1 MEFTLLDVKDC
12 LFSDYEKNGPMAST
26 KILAPKDELT
36 LQIAKQK
43 MENIG
48 WAMEGLNK
56 MGSFI
61 DGRVRLL
68 PTKQQKWLQQISFK
82 VLQKVVQTNLVSMK
96 SNKVKTTPLNSTY
109 KAMVTSS
116 GILGGAFGATAFA
129 LDLGLT
135 TKLMMR
141 SIMDIARSE
150 GEDLNTLDTQLACL
164 QVFALGGKTKHDDS
178 LDTGYFAAR
187 LALNA
192 AVKGSTSK
200 LVEGLLVGASAPMLR
215 VLAVVAS
222 RFSIQVSEKFVAQA
236 VPVVGAIGGGVINLA
251 FIRHFQNM
259 AQAHFGIRRLERQY
273 GEASVR
279 EAYENIKVQA

>member
-1 MEFTLLDVKDC
+1 MT
-12 LFSDYEKNGPMAST
+12 ST
-26 KILAPKDELT
+26 KILDPQDQLILRT
-36 LQIAKQK
+36 AKQN
-43 MENIG
+43 MEDIG

-61 DGRVRLL
+61 DGRVKVL
-68 PTKQQKWLQQISFK
+68 PERQQKWLQQISFK
-82 VLQKVVQTNLVSMK
+82 VLQKVVETNLLSMK
-96 SNKVKTTPLNSTY
+96 LDKVEKSPLNTVY

-129 LDLGLT
+129 VDLGLT

-150 GEDLNTLDTQLACL
+150 GEDLNALDTQLACL

-178 LDTGYFAAR
+178 LDTGYFASR

-200 LVEGLLVGASAPMLR
+200 LVEGLLVGASQPMLR
-215 VLAVVAS
+215 VIAMVAS

-236 VPVVGAIGGGVINLA
+236 VPVIGAVGGGAINLA

-259 AQAHFGIRRLERQY
+259 AQAHFCIRRLERQY
-273 GEASVR
+273 GEEVI
-279 EAYENIKVQA
+279 EVAYNEIKIQT

>member
-1 MEFTLLDVKDC
+1 MTKTKTLNAKDHQ
-12 LFSDYEKNGPMAST
+12 
-26 KILAPKDELT
+26 T
-36 LQIAKQK
+36 LHTAKQK
-43 MENIG
+43 MEDIG

-56 MGSFI
+56 MGGFI
-61 DGRVRLL
+61 DSRVQLL
-68 PTKQQKWLQQISFK
+68 PEKQQKWLQQISFK
-82 VLQKVVQTNLVSMK
+82 VLQKVVESNLFSMK
-96 SNKVKTTPLNSTY
+96 SDKTDTTPLNKTY
-109 KAMVTSS
+109 KAIVTSS

-129 LDLGLT
+129 VDLGLT

-150 GEDLNTLDTQLACL
+150 GEDLDTLNTQLACL

-178 LDTGYFAAR
+178 LDTGYFATR

-200 LVEGLLVGASAPMLR
+200 LVEGLLTGASAPMLR

-222 RFSIQVSEKFVAQA
+222 RFSIQVSEKFVVQA
-236 VPVVGAIGGGVINLA
+236 VPVVGAVGGGAINLA

-259 AQAHFGIRRLERQY
+259 AHAHFSIRRLERQY
-273 GEASVR
+273 GEALIAEV
-279 EAYENIKVQA
+279 YNDIKLHT

>member
-1 MEFTLLDVKDC
+1 
-12 LFSDYEKNGPMAST
+12 MAST
-26 KILAPKDELT
+26 KILAPDDELT
-36 LQIAKQK
+36 LQTAKQK
-43 MENIG
+43 MEDIG

-61 DGRVRLL
+61 DGRVKLL
-68 PTKQQKWLQQISFK
+68 PEKQQKWLQQVSFK
-82 VLQKVVQTNLVSMK
+82 VLQKVVESNLFSMK
-96 SNKVKTTPLNSTY
+96 SDKVVTAPLNNTY

-116 GILGGAFGATAFA
+116 GIFGGAFGVTAFA
-129 LDLGLT
+129 IDLGLT

-150 GEDLNTLDTQLACL
+150 GEDLSTLDTQLACL

-178 LDTGYFAAR
+178 LDTGYFATR

-200 LVEGLLVGASAPMLR
+200 LVEGLLVGASQPMLR

-236 VPVVGAIGGGVINLA
+236 IPVVGAVGGGAINLA

-259 AQAHFGIRRLERQY
+259 AQAHFSIRRLERQY
-273 GEASVR
+273 GEGLVK
-279 EAYENIKVQA
+279 EAYEDIKVRA